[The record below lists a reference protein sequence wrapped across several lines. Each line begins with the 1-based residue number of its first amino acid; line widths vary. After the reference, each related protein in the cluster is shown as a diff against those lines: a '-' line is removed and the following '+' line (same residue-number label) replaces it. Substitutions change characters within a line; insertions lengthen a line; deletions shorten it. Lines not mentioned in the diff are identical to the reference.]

1 MPRPGRLRRAA
12 GSTVA
17 GDALPSAAVGRRSS
31 DGSES
36 RRRSQTSSGQARAE
50 SEPRTGGT
58 PGRSCDRRA
67 RRPASW
73 APAAESGMKKTSG
86 PAPPAGGPGPAA
98 PRLSRSRGRSSPVA
112 TLRRGR
118 RRTSDLH
125 ARACDLPPDPLGSIL
140 HAPSAHAGHDCRP
153 QQCMLSTLSQAEA
166 SRDLLQDGPSLQS

>member
-17 GDALPSAAVGRRSS
+17 GDVLPSAAVGRRSS

-73 APAAESGMKKTSG
+73 APAPSRERRRRAG
-86 PAPPAGGPGPAA
+86 PRRRPAARAPPRRGCPAA
-98 PRLSRSRGRSSPVA
+98 VVA
-112 TLRRGR
+112 RVPWLPSGGR
-118 RRTSDLH
+118 RRSSDLTR
-125 ARACDLPPDPLGSIL
+125 ARGCSPSMATWIRAGESHPQMRLAVLKPQSREAAPCWECAGSESGPVGPDTTP
-140 HAPSAHAGHDCRP
+140 
-153 QQCMLSTLSQAEA
+153 
-166 SRDLLQDGPSLQS
+166 